1 MASKIKHDANGKFV
15 AYYRVSTKKQGA
27 SGLGLEAQ
35 SAAVRNYLNLHKDS
49 TWRLI
54 AEFTEVETG
63 KNDDRKELEKAFA
76 MAKVHRASLI
86 IAKLDRLARSVRKV
100 SNLMDDGVR
109 IIAVDSPTATEFGI
123 NIKAAMDQEEA
134 ERASIRTREALAALK
149 ARGVKLGGDH
159 GISKFA
165 KQGSIAGAKA
175 RSANADEFAHS
186 MRFIVDAIRKEGVSG
201 AAAIARKLNEQEH
214 PARRGGQWSVM
225 QVERLLQRLQKMN
238 SNAA

>member
-1 MASKIKHDANGKFV
+1 
-15 AYYRVSTKKQGA
+15 
-27 SGLGLEAQ
+27 
-35 SAAVRNYLNLHKDS
+35 
-49 TWRLI
+49 
-54 AEFTEVETG
+54 
-63 KNDDRKELEKAFA
+63 

-109 IIAVDSPTATEFGI
+109 IIAVDSPAATEFGI

-159 GISKFA
+159 GIGKFA
-165 KQGSIAGAKA
+165 KDGSIAGAKA
-175 RSANADEFAHS
+175 RRANADESAHS
-186 MRFIVDAIRKEGVSG
+186 MRFIVDAIQKEGANS
-201 AAAIARKLNEQEH
+201 AAEIARKLNEQEH

-225 QVERLLQRLQKMN
+225 QVERLLQRLQKIN
-238 SNAA
+238 PNAA